1 MEELL
6 AYTSSHV
13 CLICFLLALTF
24 IFSKIK
30 MFKLLFILFVIK
42 QRNIGCH
49 YLFSQANYCRT
60 RESWVVI
67 TEIEIIFAC
76 IYFCELKKSYFAS
89 TYFCEWQ
96 VFENFEFINFTPP
109 KKKNKKK
116 TVESWDMRLM
126 FLWRETEKQE
136 GHDERLLLLMILKK
150 TELTNIFFEH
160 IFLYLFSGNMN
171 FLHI

>member
-1 MEELL
+1 MSL
-6 AYTSSHV
+6 
-13 CLICFLLALTF
+13 F
-24 IFSKIK
+24 IQPS
-30 MFKLLFILFVIK
+30 KLLSDKGKLSGDNWN
-42 QRNIGCH
+42 RNNFRM
-49 YLFSQANYCRT
+49 YLFLRAKKI
-60 RESWVVI
+60 V
-67 TEIEIIFAC
+67 
-76 IYFCELKKSYFAS
+76 FCEYLFLRMAS
-89 TYFCEWQ
+89 FWKFRVYKFHPQ
-96 VFENFEFINFTPP
+96 R
-109 KKKNKKK
+109 KKNKKK

>member
-96 VFENFEFINFTPP
+96 VFENFEFINFTPKEKRIRKRQFNHEICGSCFCEEKRKSRKVTMKDCCYWWFW
-109 KKKNKKK
+109 KKPN
-116 TVESWDMRLM
+116 
-126 FLWRETEKQE
+126 
-136 GHDERLLLLMILKK
+136 
-150 TELTNIFFEH
+150 
-160 IFLYLFSGNMN
+160 
-171 FLHI
+171 